1 MSTLDVT
8 CPSTS
13 HCVGMK
19 PHLFN
24 SSLGNISAAF
34 FKIILEDSLSFKR
47 SLNKNLHDLHM
58 DVLEKEYTMSLEEI
72 EMSMRIKQLTLEETW
87 VKVFTNSYEMEV
99 GRRERGDHHN
109 EYLHQQKEKNRK
121 EMARQEAKQK
131 DHKESVTNEP
141 KQWKIQEEQLKKE
154 THQWEKVMMV
164 KEEPIRRLTANGPRK
179 QQQHRG
185 REEVCRSRSEEE
197 VSFKCL
203 NCEQGRRKPVLR
215 NNWVGE
221 DESDSKPVKE
231 HSNLTMLKSGR
242 MYCISFVSLLLNTV
256 HSYKQSL
263 FVFVLKKQ
271 PH

>member
-1 MSTLDVT
+1 
-8 CPSTS
+8 
-13 HCVGMK
+13 MK

-24 SSLGNISAAF
+24 SLLANISAAF
-34 FKIILEDSLSFKR
+34 FKIILEDSLGFKL

-58 DVLEKEYTMSLEEI
+58 DMLEKEYTMSLKEISLKTEI
-72 EMSMRIKQLTLEETW
+72 EMAMRMKQLTLEETR
-87 VKVFTNSYEMEV
+87 VEVFTNLCEMEV
-99 GRRERGDHHN
+99 GCRERGDHHN
-109 EYLHQQKEKNRK
+109 EYLHQRKEINRK

-131 DHKESVTNEP
+131 DREASVTNEP
-141 KQWKIQEEQLKKE
+141 KEWKIQEEQLME
-154 THQWEKVMMV
+154 RCQWEKVMMV

-179 QQQHRG
+179 QQQQRG

-203 NCEQGRRKPVLR
+203 NCEQGRGKSVLC

-231 HSNLTMLKSGR
+231 HSNLPSAKRTTLKSGR
-242 MYCISFVSLLLNTV
+242 MYCTSFVSTLLLLNTV

-263 FVFVLKKQ
+263 FIFVLKKQ